1 MHPREI
7 MQRRYRVLIAEP
19 RDARGRDTDVLAE
32 ALRDAGFE
40 VIDVGSFGVPAQVA
54 DASLQE
60 DVDAVGILGV
70 SGHVAL
76 VPQVVARLAADGRA
90 DALVFTAGTVAPDE
104 RATLEAA
111 GVDRIVPTGASPSEV
126 AAWLRESLSARESV
140 AG

>member
-1 MHPREI
+1 

-19 RDARGRDTDVLAE
+19 RDARDRDTDVLAE

-40 VIDVGSFGVPAQVA
+40 VIDVGSFEVPAQVA

-104 RATLEAA
+104 RVTLEAA
-111 GVDRIVPTGASPSEV
+111 GVDRIVPNGTPPSEV
-126 AAWLRESLSARESV
+126 AAWLRESLRARESV

>member
-1 MHPREI
+1 

-19 RDARGRDTDVLAE
+19 RDARDRDTDVLAE

-40 VIDVGSFGVPAQVA
+40 VIDVGSFEVAAQVA

-70 SGHVAL
+70 SGHVVL

-104 RATLEAA
+104 RVTLEAA

>member
-1 MHPREI
+1 

-40 VIDVGSFGVPAQVA
+40 VIDVGSFEVPAQVA

-104 RATLEAA
+104 RVTLEAA
-111 GVDRIVPTGASPSEV
+111 GVDRIVPTGAPPSEV
-126 AAWLRESLSARESV
+126 AVWLRESLSARESV

>member
-1 MHPREI
+1 

-19 RDARGRDTDVLAE
+19 RDARVRDTDVLAE

-40 VIDVGSFGVPAQVA
+40 VIDVGSFEVPAEVA

-104 RATLEAA
+104 RVTLEAA